1 MGALTKRKHLLKDSE
16 TGKLIEREGHMF
28 KCLVALVTGTTNAV
42 AETESTH
49 PHGLTIT
56 PLANQIIFIAQDKA
70 GSIYC
75 SKAPDETN
83 FYTKCDIVSVSFT
96 ALILYEV

>member
-1 MGALTKRKHLLKDSE
+1 MGALAKRKVLVKVPRTGEWEASE
-16 TGKLIEREGHMF
+16 GYFHKARI
-28 KCLVALVTGTTNAV
+28 ALVTGTTSGT
-42 AETESTH
+42 AETETTH
-49 PHGLTIT
+49 AHGLPVT
-56 PLANQIIFIAQDKA
+56 PLADQIIFVAQDKA

-83 FYTKCDIVSVSFT
+83 FYVKCDIVTVSFT

>member
-1 MGALTKRKHLLKDSE
+1 
-16 TGKLIEREGHMF
+16 MF
-28 KCLVALVTGTTNAV
+28 ECRVAKITGTTSGT
-42 AETESTH
+42 AETETTH
-49 PHGLTIT
+49 PHGLPVT
-56 PLANQIIFIAQDKA
+56 PLADQIIFVAQDKA

-83 FYTKCDIVSVSFT
+83 FYVKCDIVTVSFT